1 MAKNKPPL
9 SLESRLQDVVQQQVE
24 HNVKPIKKELEHVV
38 QLVQQETSF
47 WSGPLPSPEA
57 IEAFEKTYPG
67 SAKIIFEVFQNQS
80 NHRIDME
87 KLVLQKSLRNEFL
100 GMVLAFI
107 LMTMIIGGGIYL
119 IIIGKDGIGL
129 TAALTGFCGI
139 LGLFFFRSHRA
150 RIG

>member
-24 HNVKPIKKELEHVV
+24 HNVKPIKKELEHIV

-80 NHRIDME
+80 NHRIDIE

-107 LMTMIIGGGIYL
+107 LMTMIIGGGI
-119 IIIGKDGIGL
+119 
-129 TAALTGFCGI
+129 
-139 LGLFFFRSHRA
+139 
-150 RIG
+150 